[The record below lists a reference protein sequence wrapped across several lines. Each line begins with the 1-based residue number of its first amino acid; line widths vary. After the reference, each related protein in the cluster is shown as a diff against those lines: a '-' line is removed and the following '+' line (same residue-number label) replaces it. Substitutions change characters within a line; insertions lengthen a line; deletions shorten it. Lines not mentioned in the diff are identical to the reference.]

1 MHSRIRWMTVG
12 LIVLVV
18 CLFTSA
24 GALADGA
31 AYWTGEY
38 FNNPYF
44 VAPTIMSRTDT
55 QIAFDWGAG
64 SPGLGVPT
72 DNFSAKWTTT
82 VMLTE
87 GIYRFWAA
95 ADDSL
100 RVVINNDPQALIDS
114 FSTPQPGRVLSGD
127 VPLRFGPH
135 QITVFYREGT
145 GNAYAF
151 LEWAN
156 ISTSPNARPTFTIP
170 GSQPEPGGSSP
181 WFAQYY
187 SNPNLAGE
195 PSALL
200 TEPAPSHNWGS
211 NAPLAN
217 LGADYFSV
225 RFTSQQMLGGGLY
238 RLTMRADDGVRVYV
252 NGRIQIDQWQS
263 ATGQTYSADVN
274 LVAGPNLIVVEYF
287 EISGDAFLDYALTPL
302 GSAQPTPAPTV
313 VPALGQWVAYYFN
326 NTDLTNTPAAILSE
340 PSPTH
345 NWGQGS
351 PLATIG
357 RDNFSVRWTLVQ
369 DYPAGFYRLSVKA
382 DDGVRVYLD
391 GVRVIDQW
399 RDATGQTYS
408 YETNLSSTPHT
419 IVVEYYEARGEAFLE
434 YSFQRVTAPTPA
446 PTNPPAPN
454 GIEQPRDTGARAV
467 VGQYVVNIRQQPTTD
482 AEVIVRAQPGESFT
496 ILGRVPDSTWWQVD
510 YNGVLGWVFGNFV
523 STYNTGSVP
532 ITFRPN
538 APQVINTGYLV
549 TATTDLIIRATPGT
563 RGAVLGNLRSG
574 QTAPLIGRSGNG
586 NWWQISLNG
595 VVGWVSTTGS
605 QIPSGADVNR
615 VPITG

>member
-18 CLFTSA
+18 SLFTSA
-24 GALADGA
+24 AVLADGA

-95 ADDSL
+95 ADDNI
-100 RVVINNDPQALIDS
+100 RVVINNDPQALIDT

-156 ISTSPNARPTFTIP
+156 ISTAPNARPTFTIP

-225 RFTSQQMLGGGLY
+225 RFTSQQLLGGGIY
-238 RLTMRADDGVRVYV
+238 RLSVRADDGLRVYV

-263 ATGQTYSADVN
+263 ATGLTYTADVN
-274 LVAGPNLIVVEYF
+274 LVAGPNLIVIEYF
-287 EISGDAFLDYALTPL
+287 EISGDAFLDYTLTPL
-302 GSAQPTPAPTV
+302 GSAQPTPDRKSV
-313 VPALGQWVAYYFN
+313 V
-326 NTDLTNTPAAILSE
+326 
-340 PSPTH
+340 
-345 NWGQGS
+345 
-351 PLATIG
+351 
-357 RDNFSVRWTLVQ
+357 
-369 DYPAGFYRLSVKA
+369 
-382 DDGVRVYLD
+382 
-391 GVRVIDQW
+391 
-399 RDATGQTYS
+399 
-408 YETNLSSTPHT
+408 
-419 IVVEYYEARGEAFLE
+419 
-434 YSFQRVTAPTPA
+434 
-446 PTNPPAPN
+446 
-454 GIEQPRDTGARAV
+454 
-467 VGQYVVNIRQQPTTD
+467 
-482 AEVIVRAQPGESFT
+482 
-496 ILGRVPDSTWWQVD
+496 
-510 YNGVLGWVFGNFV
+510 
-523 STYNTGSVP
+523 
-532 ITFRPN
+532 
-538 APQVINTGYLV
+538 
-549 TATTDLIIRATPGT
+549 
-563 RGAVLGNLRSG
+563 
-574 QTAPLIGRSGNG
+574 
-586 NWWQISLNG
+586 
-595 VVGWVSTTGS
+595 
-605 QIPSGADVNR
+605 
-615 VPITG
+615 